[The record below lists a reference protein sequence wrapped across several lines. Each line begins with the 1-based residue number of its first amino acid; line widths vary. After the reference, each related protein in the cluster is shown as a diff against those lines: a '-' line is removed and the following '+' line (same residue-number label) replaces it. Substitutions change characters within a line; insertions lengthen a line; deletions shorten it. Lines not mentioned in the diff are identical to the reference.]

1 MPLLAPRKFLTLIRG
16 TNPHHAEIKILYQ
29 IMPKLWLVRWPYRR
43 LLFFFTEVVIL
54 FDDVIYKNVDSTL
67 RHHQREHKGRITTDM
82 SRENPM
88 ELPEFTEILVSISIY
103 FFLIYKQ
110 GELSLHPLIFNKKN
124 PIVLFFTKEQ
134 IQNIKA
140 NSMLR
145 KCGSFV

>member
-1 MPLLAPRKFLTLIRG
+1 MARSLAVSTS
-16 TNPHHAEIKILYQ
+16 A
-29 IMPKLWLVRWPYRR
+29 
-43 LLFFFTEVVIL
+43 FFTEFVIL

-88 ELPEFTEILVSISIY
+88 ELPEFTEIFLSISIY
-103 FFLIYKQ
+103 FFSIYKR
-110 GELSLHPLIFNKKN
+110 GELSLQPLIFNKKSRN
-124 PIVLFFTKEQ
+124 L

-140 NSMLR
+140 NCMLR

>member
-1 MPLLAPRKFLTLIRG
+1 
-16 TNPHHAEIKILYQ
+16 
-29 IMPKLWLVRWPYRR
+29 
-43 LLFFFTEVVIL
+43 
-54 FDDVIYKNVDSTL
+54 
-67 RHHQREHKGRITTDM
+67 M

-124 PIVLFFTKEQ
+124 PIVLLFTEEQ

>member
-1 MPLLAPRKFLTLIRG
+1 MSLLAPRKFLTLIRG
-16 TNPHHAEIKILYQ
+16 TNPHHAEIKILYP

-43 LLFFFTEVVIL
+43 LLFFTELVIL

-103 FFLIYKQ
+103 FF
-110 GELSLHPLIFNKKN
+110 FN
-124 PIVLFFTKEQ
+124 LQTGRTFFTPFN
-134 IQNIKA
+134 IQQKKS
-140 NSMLR
+140 NS
-145 KCGSFV
+145 SFIY